1 MSRTTKEINKVTGAV
16 IRISTK
22 LIVCAL
28 VILLLYEGVS
38 QGYRFGYQVFHAEAA
53 AEAPGVTMQVTI
65 GEGQSV
71 GQIAKALKENGL
83 IEHQYAFFVQC
94 LFYEY
99 GSTYPVEAGTYQLN
113 NSMTPKEIILELRD
127 GPGEEET
134 ES

>member
-16 IRISTK
+16 IRVCAK
-22 LIVCAL
+22 LIIYAA
-28 VILLLYEGVS
+28 VILCLYEGVT
-38 QGYRFGYQVFHAEAA
+38 QGYQFGYRVFHSEAA
-53 AEAPGVTMQVTI
+53 AEAPGVSMQVTI
-65 GEGQSV
+65 GEDQSI

-127 GPGEEET
+127 GPGEEE

>member
-1 MSRTTKEINKVTGAV
+1 MSRTTKEINKVTGTV

-22 LIVCAL
+22 LIVYAL
-28 VILLLYEGVS
+28 VILLLYEGVT
-38 QGYRFGYQVFHAEAA
+38 QGYQFGYRVFRSEAV
-53 AEAPGVTMQVTI
+53 AEAPGVSMQVTI

-71 GQIAKALKENGL
+71 SQIAKSLKENGL

-134 ES
+134 QT